1 MEIKELIAQAEK
13 QYKFP
18 DFLPAVAEEFLIA
31 IQQGLQEGKI
41 YSSSKLTEIFRH
53 EFNVPVSSATI
64 NKWLKEQKKNE

>member
-13 QYKFP
+13 QYK
-18 DFLPAVAEEFLIA
+18 
-31 IQQGLQEGKI
+31 QQGLQEGKI

-64 NKWLKEQKKNE
+64 NKWLKEQKKND